1 MTEKEREQ
9 LSEKMREAG
18 KDSDYQ
24 WILAGL
30 LIIVTVGIFTI

>member
-9 LSEKMREAG
+9 QSEKMREVG

-30 LIIVTVGIFTI
+30 LIIVTVGFFTI